1 MTSVNRQ
8 PLPPPGWWRALQE
21 SFAAATTAPLSSAG
35 GAFRAERE
43 RYPQELVARIRDD
56 GPGSR
61 ARLGIYHEQYWMRLF
76 VVMQDLFPRTAR
88 AVGEFSFNR
97 IAAEFVAASGVP
109 SRDLADLGV
118 GFFASFDAALR
129 RLVPTS
135 TNGYRV
141 VDASPAELMRA
152 GATLERDVVTDILAS
167 VDSPWSL
174 LVQALALDEAER
186 RAFRASYEPPW
197 SPDEATRRTLPS
209 LRPKLA
215 GSFSLVRLDYPIAS
229 REATDRA
236 SMRTRHTSPRHVVV
250 VRTVD
255 GFMTRLVDPLHARL
269 LARAATEPIE
279 AAARAVERAAG
290 EALTP
295 RFRASLEAYID
306 AALTGGW
313 WVGALAPL
321 R

>member
-1 MTSVNRQ
+1 V
-8 PLPPPGWWRALQE
+8 E

-43 RYPQELVARIRDD
+43 RYPHELVAHIRDD

-61 ARLGIYHEQYWMRLF
+61 ARLAIYHEQYWMRLF
-76 VVMQDLFPRTAR
+76 SVMQDLFPRTAR
-88 AVGEFSFNR
+88 AVGEFAFNR
-97 IAAEFVAASGVP
+97 ISAEFIAASGVP

-118 GFFASFDAALR
+118 GFFASFDPALR
-129 RLVPTS
+129 RLVPTATS
-135 TNGYRV
+135 GYRV
-141 VDASPAELMRA
+141 VDASPAELLRA
-152 GATLERDVVTDILAS
+152 GAAIERDVVTGILAG
-167 VDSPWSL
+167 VESPWSL

-197 SPDEATRRTLPS
+197 SPDVAARRTLPS
-209 LRPKLA
+209 LRPTLA

-229 REATDRA
+229 RETTERA
-236 SMRTRHTSPRHVVV
+236 VMRTRLTSPRHVVV
-250 VRTVD
+250 VRTLD

-269 LARAATEPIE
+269 LARATTESIE
-279 AAARAVERAAG
+279 VAARAVERAAG
-290 EALTP
+290 EALAP

-306 AALTGGW
+306 AALVGGW
-313 WVGALAPL
+313 WVGAVPPP